1 MARSVRR
8 NVISLRMRLAS
19 VVCLSVC
26 IGPLAA
32 AAAQAS
38 PVWQRSLPTVP
49 GTLQSTFRS
58 ALHTTLPA
66 TLQPFTSQVQ
76 TQVQRIDP
84 VAELARRLLA
94 LSGAARSNVT
104 SSVTVPSAAAGAV
117 ANGSVVQNSTPPTA
131 PPSTVPSQ
139 GAVPSAPSS
148 DGPSWSATVV
158 ETGVISRLRS
168 AGTVPV
174 VPANSAS
181 PVTVPGV
188 VDAGAAS
195 PADPLATDRDALIRM
210 LAGEVGDRAKVDAAA
225 LELVWRRTDERRMRA
240 VLSALAQV
248 GTPYRAAGNQP
259 GGFDCSGLT
268 SYAWSQAGVKIPRS
282 SGDQINAMSPRTFE
296 QLLPGDIVWHPGH
309 VGMYLGVAD
318 AMVHSPQ
325 TGKTVEVRKINRG
338 LRFGSPLAAA

>member
-1 MARSVRR
+1 M
-8 NVISLRMRLAS
+8 ISLRMRLAS
-19 VVCLSVC
+19 VACLAVC
-26 IGPLAA
+26 IGPLAG

-38 PVWQRSLPTVP
+38 PVWQRSIPTLP
-49 GTLQSTFRS
+49 GALQTTFRS
-58 ALHTTLPA
+58 ALQPLPA
-66 TLQPFTSQVQ
+66 ILQPLASQIQ
-76 TQVQRIDP
+76 TQTQRVDT

-94 LSGAARSNVT
+94 LSGTVRSNVT
-104 SSVTVPSAAAGAV
+104 GSTGPSTVAGGSGVSNNAPSA
-117 ANGSVVQNSTPPTA
+117 TPA
-131 PPSTVPSQ
+131 STVPSQ
-139 GAVPSAPSS
+139 GAVPSAPTS

-158 ETGVISRLRS
+158 ETGAISRLRS

-174 VPANSAS
+174 VPVNSTN
-181 PVTVPGV
+181 PVNPGV
-188 VDAGAAS
+188 VDAGAVAGAES
-195 PADPLATDRDALIRM
+195 VATDRDALIRL

-225 LELVWRRTDERRMRA
+225 LELVWRRTDERRMRV

-296 QLLPGDIVWHPGH
+296 QLLPGDLIWHPGH
-309 VGMYLGVAD
+309 IGMYLGVAD

-325 TGKTVEVRKINRG
+325 TGKMVEVRKINRG
-338 LRFGSPLAAA
+338 VRFGSPLAAA